1 MSAVFYVCLTVRYIP
16 SCCDEGTMAHSR
28 FWGFASY
35 LWWVRWP
42 CVSKKSPRLGFPHT
56 HLEPDLCALLSC
68 GFEDR
73 NFLESLFHHLWNG
86 IITSTFNN
94 KTYTHTHSLTSASI
108 CESTDWTR
116 NCATKEGYYIS
127 VLRHTTLG
135 LRRLQHFLNR
145 RIVVSGNAVDSEMA
159 RAGVPITGQARAIP
173 EWFRPKNWRETFRRP
188 AQCWLCLMCEFS
200 QSTSSLW
207 ALVFLPTKWGWWT
220 VHVLPTSWSCWEG
233 QMRWL
238 MFSRWGQGS
247 MQHVLWHFSVSP
259 AVRKILEGS
268 DCVFSRLVTMPIT
281 SHSADAQ
288 KLVIDK

>member
-1 MSAVFYVCLTVRYIP
+1 
-16 SCCDEGTMAHSR
+16 MAYSR
-28 FWGFASY
+28 FWGFTSY

-73 NFLESLFHHLWNG
+73 NFLESPFYHLWNG
-86 IITSTFNN
+86 IITPIFNS

-108 CESTDWTR
+108 CESTVWTR
-116 NCATKEGYYIS
+116 NHATKEGYYIS
-127 VLRHTTLG
+127 VLRHTALG

-173 EWFRPKNWRETFRRP
+173 EWFRPKNWREAFRRP

-207 ALVFLPTKWGWWT
+207 ALVFYLLNGDDEQCMSCPLHEVAGRVKWDDWCSIAGDR
-220 VHVLPTSWSCWEG
+220 VAC
-233 QMRWL
+233 
-238 MFSRWGQGS
+238 S
-247 MQHVLWHFSVSP
+247 MCCDISQSP
-259 AVRKILEGS
+259 QQSARFWKGVT
-268 DCVFSRLVTMPIT
+268 VFSQCL
-281 SHSADAQ
+281 
-288 KLVIDK
+288 